1 MRRLSFQFALLSAV
15 FVVCFTVSQDIVN
28 ANLINVDVKRTVDL
42 TTHIV
47 KISSSI
53 TIENTGKSAE
63 NYFIYAVDVA
73 LSESLSYIGALI
85 KSSGED
91 DEKLKV
97 AETTI
102 TGQKN
107 AKFYH
112 VEFPN
117 RLDTGAKITVDVE
130 TVFANALRPYPA
142 QITQAEKQF
151 MLFTGN
157 VYYYSPYS
165 TTEQT
170 TTINC
175 FSSTIESYTKTKPVV
190 TAENTITYGPYEKK
204 EPFSQGDMVI
214 HYENNSPFLTV
225 TEMSRLVE
233 VSHWGNVAVEETFDV
248 RHAGAKL
255 KGSFSR
261 FDYQRHQDGAAAI
274 KTFKTL
280 LPASARDV
288 YYRDEIGNISTSN
301 LREMDDQMELELRP
315 RFPLFG
321 GWKTHY
327 YIGYNVPSYQYLYN
341 QGDKYVLKMRFVDHV
356 YDDQIIEHMTLKVIL
371 PEGARDIKLITPY
384 TVNRGRNSL
393 HYTYLDTVG
402 RPVIVASKDNL
413 VEQHIQD
420 FEIHYT
426 FTKLMLLQEPLLV
439 VAAFYL
445 LFVIVIVYVRLD
457 FSISKD
463 EASERHMRIAGFI
476 EEVQGV
482 QDRRSALYQSYED
495 AVNKFKINKTPTSF
509 LANRKK
515 IDSNHKQLTQQMA
528 TLLGKLKA
536 ENSDAADK
544 VTELQHLDQQVREQI
559 NLANQWAE
567 KLVAG
572 KVSKQQ
578 YLDTEA
584 TIHVK
589 NAGLLQKAE
598 DILASF

>member
-15 FVVCFTVSQDIVN
+15 LVVCFTVSQDTVN
-28 ANLINVDVKRTVDL
+28 ADLVNVEVKRTVDL

-47 KISSSI
+47 KISSSV

-63 NYFIYAVDVA
+63 KYFIYAVDDA
-73 LSESLSYIGALI
+73 LSDRLSYIGALI
-85 KSSGED
+85 KSTGDD

-102 TGQKN
+102 AGQRN
-107 AKFYH
+107 AKFYR
-112 VEFPN
+112 VEFPK
-117 RLDTGAKITVDVE
+117 RLDAGAKITVDVE
-130 TVFANALRPYPA
+130 TVFANAMKPYPA

-157 VYYYSPYS
+157 VYYYSPYM

-170 TTINC
+170 TTVNC

-190 TAENTITYGPYEKK
+190 TAENSITYGPYEKK
-204 EPFSQGDMVI
+204 SPFSQGEMVI
-214 HYENNSPFLTV
+214 HSENNSPFLTV
-225 TEMSRLVE
+225 TDMHRLVE
-233 VSHWGNVAVEETFDV
+233 VSHWGNIAVEETFDV
-248 RHAGAKL
+248 RHSGAKL

-261 FDYQRHQDGAAAI
+261 FDYQRHQDGAASI

-327 YIGYNVPSYQYLYN
+327 YIGYNIPSYQYLYN
-341 QGDKYVLKMRFVDHV
+341 QGDQYVLKMRFVDHV
-356 YDDQIIEHMTLKVIL
+356 YDDQVIEHMTLKVIL

-384 TVNRGRNSL
+384 TVNRGRNSF

-402 RPVIVASKDNL
+402 RPVIMASKDSL

-420 FEIHYT
+420 FEIRYT
-426 FTKLMLLQEPLLV
+426 FPKWMLLQEPLLV
-439 VAAFYL
+439 VTAFYL

-463 EASERHMRIAGFI
+463 EASERHMRIAALI

-495 AVNKFKINKTPTSF
+495 AVNKFKSNKNQNAFMT
-509 LANRKK
+509 NRKK
-515 IDSNHKQLTQQMA
+515 IDADHKQLTQQMA
-528 TLLGKLKA
+528 TLLSKLKA

-544 VTELQHLDQQVREQI
+544 AGELQHLDQQVREQI

-584 TIHVK
+584 TIRAK